1 MRPSLRIAMTGVT
14 AGALVCALASC
25 SGSGDDT
32 AADGKV
38 TITVSGRP
46 PATNA
51 AAVKIFNARV
61 AEFEKANPGIR
72 IKTNEYQYD
81 QQSFQTKVGGGSLET
96 IVRVPLT
103 EMSGLI
109 KRRQVADLTEDFEK
123 LKHSEDFN
131 QVALGSA
138 KGLDGKIYGIPTEE
152 YALGLLYNRDL
163 FRKAGLDPDKPPVTW
178 TEVRAAARAISEKT
192 GATGYA
198 QMTKENT
205 GGWMLT
211 AMAYSFGDSMQEESG
226 GKWANTF
233 DRSGSGAEKSLDML
247 KRMRWA
253 DDSMGRNQLRNMTD
267 VEKDFSAGK
276 IGMTIAGPSSVNH
289 HVQQYKGDPGAVG
302 LAAMPTDGTA
312 KRTLAGGTIAVISP
326 RATPRQREAAAK
338 FIDFYYLSAKYD
350 PALAER
356 DAAAKKKD
364 GAIIGVPAVPFY
376 EPAVAGPVDE
386 AVAKQA
392 NVPVEHFT
400 PYSKALGEFDLVI
413 EPPVEAQN
421 VYKALDSAV
430 QAVLTREDANP
441 AEQLKK
447 AAAQVESQVERAQH

>member
-1 MRPSLRIAMTGVT
+1 MRPSLRIGMTGVT

-25 SGSGDDT
+25 SGSGSDT
-32 AADGKV
+32 ADGTV

-46 PATNA
+46 PATDA
-51 AAVKIFNARV
+51 ASVKTFEARV
-61 AEFEKANPGIR
+61 AEFEKANPKIKIR
-72 IKTNEYQYD
+72 TNEYQYD

-109 KRRQVADLTEDFEK
+109 KRRQIADLTEDFKK
-123 LKHSEDFN
+123 LKHSEAFN
-131 QVALGSA
+131 QVALGAA

-163 FRKAGLDPDKPPVTW
+163 FQKAGLDPDRPPTTW
-178 TEVRAAARAISEKT
+178 TEVRAAARAISGKT

-226 GKWANTF
+226 GKWVNTF
-233 DRSGSGAEKSLDML
+233 DRSGSGAEKSLDAL
-247 KRMRWA
+247 KLMRWA

-276 IGMTIAGPSSVNH
+276 IGMTIAGPSTVNH
-289 HVQQYKGDPGAVG
+289 YVQQYKGDPKTVG
-302 LAAMPTDGTA
+302 LAAMPTGGGA
-312 KRTLAGGTIAVISP
+312 RRTLAGGTIAVISP
-326 RATPRQREAAAK
+326 RATPEQREAAAK
-338 FIDFYYLSAKYD
+338 FIDFYYLSTKYD
-350 PALAER
+350 PALAEK

-364 GAIIGVPAVPFY
+364 GAVIGVPTVPFY
-376 EPAVAGPVDE
+376 EPAVAGPVRE
-386 AVAKQA
+386 AVAGQA
-392 NVPVEHFT
+392 NVPVEHFAV
-400 PYSKALGEFDLVI
+400 YSEALDASELVV
-413 EPPVEAQN
+413 EPSVEAQN

-430 QAVLTREDANP
+430 QAVLTRKDADP
-441 AEQLKK
+441 AEQLRK
-447 AAAQVESQVERAQH
+447 AAAQVKSQVERSQH

>member
-25 SGSGDDT
+25 SGSGSDT

-46 PATNA
+46 PATDA
-51 AAVKIFNARV
+51 ASVKTFNARV
-61 AEFEKANPGIR
+61 AEFEKANPGIKVR
-72 IKTNEYQYD
+72 TNEYQYD

-109 KRRQVADLTEDFEK
+109 KRRQIADLTEDFKK

-131 QVALGSA
+131 QVALGAA
-138 KGLDGKIYGIPTEE
+138 KGLDGKTYGIPTEE

-163 FRKAGLDPDKPPVTW
+163 FQKAGLDPDKPPTTW
-178 TEVRAAARAISEKT
+178 AEVRAAAGAISEKT
-192 GATGYA
+192 DATGYA

-211 AMAYSFGDSMQEESG
+211 AMAYSFGDSMQEESD

-233 DRSGSGAEKSLDML
+233 DRSGSGAEKALGTL
-247 KRMRWA
+247 KQMRWT
-253 DDSMGRNQLRNMTD
+253 DDSMGKNQLRNITD

-276 IGMTIAGPSSVNH
+276 IGMTIAGPSAVNH
-289 HVQQYKGDPGAVG
+289 YVQQYKGDPKAVG
-302 LAAMPTDGTA
+302 LAAMPTDGGA

-326 RATPRQREAAAK
+326 RATPQQREAAVK
-338 FIDFYYLSAKYD
+338 FIDFYYLATKYD
-350 PALAER
+350 PALAGK

-364 GAIIGVPAVPFY
+364 GAVIGVPTVPFY
-376 EPAVAGPVDE
+376 GPAIAGPVKETVDR
-386 AVAKQA
+386 QA
-392 NVPVEHFT
+392 NVPVEHFA
-400 PYSKALGEFDLVI
+400 PYSKALDGYELVV

-430 QAVLTREDANP
+430 QAVLTRKDADP

-447 AAAQVESQVERAQH
+447 AAAQVKSQVERAQH